1 MTAESQISIVSQDLR
16 RRFATWLSL
25 FYGTT
30 FGLSGTYLPFF
41 PVWLKAVGI
50 DPSWIGAIAAAP
62 AVTRFTVLPFI
73 TGLAERRQ
81 AVRAAMVLTAFA
93 TAAGFTIVGTQH
105 RPLFVFLCFAATA
118 CVWTPMVPLTDA
130 YALRG
135 VRSYGLNYGPLRLW
149 GSVAFILGA
158 LACGVLVDVIAA
170 RHLIWIIA
178 GMAGIGALMGLGL
191 QPLAP
196 SRGAVAEVQ
205 RSGALLRDPAFL
217 AIIVASALIQGSHAA
232 YYGFGSIT
240 WQAAGFSGLTIAAL
254 WGIGVIAEIVVFA
267 LSPRFTLS
275 PAMMVV
281 IGALAGVVRWTLTAQ
296 EPSLALLA
304 CLQILHCLTFG
315 LTQLGV
321 MSLLVHHVPGHVMAR
336 GQGYLAACSGMVY
349 TGASVLSGVIYA
361 RYGQG
366 VYYLMATMALS
377 GGVVIWLARERFSHH
392 PQRDASGG

>member
-16 RRFATWLSL
+16 RRFATWLGL

-30 FGLSGTYLPFF
+30 FGLGGTYLPFF

-50 DPSWIGAIAAAP
+50 DPSWIGTIVAAP

-73 TGLAERRQ
+73 TSLAERRQ
-81 AVRAAMVLTAFA
+81 AVRGAMILTAFA
-93 TAAGFTIVGTQH
+93 TATGFTIVGTQH
-105 RPLFVFLCFAATA
+105 QPLFVFLCFAATA

-158 LACGVLVDVIAA
+158 LACGLLVDVIAA
-170 RHLIWIIA
+170 KHLIWVIA

-191 QPLAP
+191 QPLAS
-196 SRGAVAEVQ
+196 SRAMVADVH
-205 RSGALLRDPAFL
+205 RSRALLRDPAFL
-217 AIIVASALIQGSHAA
+217 AIILASALIQGSHAA

-254 WGIGVIAEIVVFA
+254 WGIGVVAEIVVFA

-275 PAMMVV
+275 PAMMVM

-296 EPSLALLA
+296 EPSLALPAL
-304 CLQILHCLTFG
+304 LQILHCLTFG
-315 LTQLGV
+315 LTQLGI

-349 TGASVLSGVIYA
+349 MAASVLSGMIYA

-366 VYYLMATMALS
+366 VYYLMAAMAFS
-377 GGVVIWLARERFSHH
+377 GGVVIWLARDRF
-392 PQRDASGG
+392 AKA

>member
-30 FGLSGTYLPFF
+30 FGLGGTYLPFF

-50 DPSWIGAIAAAP
+50 DPSWIGTIVAAP

-73 TGLAERRQ
+73 TSLAERRQ
-81 AVRAAMVLTAFA
+81 AVRGAMILTAFA
-93 TAAGFTIVGTQH
+93 TATGFTIVGTQH
-105 RPLFVFLCFAATA
+105 QPLFVFLCFAATA

-158 LACGVLVDVIAA
+158 LACGLLVDVIAA
-170 RHLIWIIA
+170 KHLIWVIA

-191 QPLAP
+191 QPLAS
-196 SRGAVAEVQ
+196 SRAMVADVH
-205 RSGALLRDPAFL
+205 RSRALLRDPAFL
-217 AIIVASALIQGSHAA
+217 AIILASALIQGSHAA

-254 WGIGVIAEIVVFA
+254 WGIGVVAEIVVFA

-275 PAMMVV
+275 PAMMVM
-281 IGALAGVVRWTLTAQ
+281 IGALAGVVRWILTAQ

-304 CLQILHCLTFG
+304 LLQILHCLTFG
-315 LTQLGV
+315 LTQLGI

-349 TGASVLSGVIYA
+349 MAASVLSGMIYA

-366 VYYLMATMALS
+366 VYYLMAAMAFS
-377 GGVVIWLARERFSHH
+377 GGVVIWLARDRF
-392 PQRDASGG
+392 AKA

>member
-1 MTAESQISIVSQDLR
+1 MTKSPISSVSQDLR

-30 FGLSGTYLPFF
+30 FGLGGTYLPFF

-50 DPSWIGAIAAAP
+50 DPSWIGTIVAAP

-73 TGLAERRQ
+73 TSLAERRQ
-81 AVRAAMVLTAFA
+81 AVRGAMILTAFA
-93 TAAGFTIVGTQH
+93 TATGFTIVGTQH

-158 LACGVLVDVIAA
+158 LACGLLVDVIAA
-170 RHLIWIIA
+170 KHLIWVIA

-191 QPLAP
+191 RPLAP
-196 SRGAVAEVQ
+196 SRATVTEVH

-217 AIIVASALIQGSHAA
+217 AIILASALIQGSHAA

-254 WGIGVIAEIVVFA
+254 WGVGVVAEIVVFA

-275 PAMMVV
+275 PAMMVL

-304 CLQILHCLTFG
+304 LLQILHCLTFG
-315 LTQLGV
+315 LTQVGV

-349 TGASVLSGVIYA
+349 TAASILSGMIYA

-366 VYYLMATMALS
+366 VYYLMAAMAFS
-377 GGVVIWLARERFSHH
+377 GGVVIWLVRERL
-392 PQRDASGG
+392 AEA